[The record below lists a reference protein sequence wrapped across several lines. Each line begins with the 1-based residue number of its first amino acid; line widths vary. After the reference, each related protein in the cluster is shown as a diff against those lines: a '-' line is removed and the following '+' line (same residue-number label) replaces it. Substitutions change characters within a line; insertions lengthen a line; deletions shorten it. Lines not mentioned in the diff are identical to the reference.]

1 MQDNFNGI
9 LNRCYFFF
17 KLSALGHQTVKTIVP
32 RKIPKALWTGYE
44 FINTLK
50 FNIFH
55 NFFFG
60 GGGGEE
66 KRDHVENN

>member
-1 MQDNFNGI
+1 M
-9 LNRCYFFF
+9 
-17 KLSALGHQTVKTIVP
+17 KTIVP
-32 RKIPKALWTGYE
+32 RKIPKALWTRYE

-55 NFFFG
+55 NIFFLG
-60 GGGGEE
+60 GGGGKEE